1 MPSFDVLFEFYYR
14 SFQNLNFISLS
25 LSFLDYIRIF
35 RLNWLLNIILFWR
48 TLYFY
53 CWRIKWA
60 LWTLP
65 CSRWH
70 RELSLGVEVAGLE
83 RILGLFLCLT
93 PILVNTIFISHC
105 LLKFL
110 GLKACFIKSLL
121 IWLSLR
127 AKLDVRQIY
136 LQNRPF
142 SRNPDL
148 LMIFLRPFDKRL
160 KFDMLFRALRTF
172 TTLIDMG
179 GMIHIISL
187 RFNFNK
193 FTTKL
198 IALLISLRFLR
209 NLILFNSSRSL
220 IKYNSMEVNHQT

>member
-35 RLNWLLNIILFWR
+35 RLDWLLNIILFWR

-53 CWRIKWA
+53 CWRIKRA

-70 RELSLGVEVAGLE
+70 RELSLSVEVAGLE

-148 LMIFLRPFDKRL
+148 LMIFLRPFDKGL

-220 IKYNSMEVNHQT
+220 IKYNSMVLNHQT